1 MSAQTAERILS
12 WLVMGG
18 IIVGAISVL
27 FFLSGCATV
36 TTTDETGQEIR
47 RQEFDRDAFDYA
59 LTSIITTAPMYYE
72 IYLNMQLQRM
82 ELRRQVLELEQL
94 EQDIKDEKFQ
104 QRYEAVLDAIV
115 YIQQRLDDLQEV
127 KQGADNKDLDLGMAA
142 PPSGPPPALLSSEG
156 V

>member
-1 MSAQTAERILS
+1 MSVHLAERILS

-18 IIVGAISVL
+18 IIVGALSGL

-36 TTTDETGQEIR
+36 TTVDETGQEIQ

-94 EQDIKDEKFQ
+94 EQDIKDERFQ

-127 KQGADNKDLDLGMAA
+127 KQGADHEL
-142 PPSGPPPALLSSEG
+142 SEG
-156 V
+156 SGD